1 MMFHMQLPSWVK
13 SYLDTTDSGPSKI
26 FKVYPNMTMVPIR
39 EIRMAVYG
47 LCFMY
52 ALTANV
58 RFASQLFIKHTRFD
72 RGFIKGEMTNA
83 NLTSR

>member
-1 MMFHMQLPSWVK
+1 MQLPSWVK
-13 SYLDTTDSGPSKI
+13 SYLDTSERGPSKI
-26 FKVYPNMTMVPIR
+26 FRVYPNMTMVTMS

-72 RGFIKGEMTNA
+72 RGFINGEITRA
-83 NLTSR
+83 HLTSK